1 MANYTEHIP
10 LKGSERVAVP
20 GAKAIGTA
28 NPDESLQVTVLLR
41 SRAQAAD
48 AKAKNTTATANEKS
62 SVESLLKQRAAER
75 QHLSREQFLAQ
86 RGALEEDTRLVEAF
100 AHAYGLSISDTNIAK
115 GSLTLAG
122 TVADFA
128 RAFNLQLMTYES
140 AGGSYRGR
148 TGPAYIPAELD
159 GRVPALPRPHNHPP
173 PTPHLRN

>member
-1 MANYTEHIP
+1 MPNYTGHIP

-100 AHAYGLSISDTNIAK
+100 AHAYGLALSDTNIAK
-115 GSLTLAG
+115 GPVTFALT
-122 TVADFA
+122 VPDFST
-128 RAFNLQLMTYES
+128 AFHVELMTYEPT
-140 AGGSYRGR
+140 GGSSR
-148 TGPAYIPAELD
+148 
-159 GRVPALPRPHNHPP
+159 
-173 PTPHLRN
+173 